1 MELDDQLPRA
11 DPPDGI
17 NVAGAA
23 VPVSDVPRGEKR
35 RRASVEDVRD
45 EDDPEKMLAGDGDD
59 PFAQLFPEE
68 YQAGATHGTCK
79 SKFEQLRDSQRA
91 KLEPWEPFKSLD
103 EWELA
108 RWMVTAGL
116 SQSKIDEFLKLKV
129 IRENVKPSF
138 HNNYSF
144 LQYID
149 SLPSGPK
156 WSCRPFVLTGDE
168 VGLDGQ
174 RKTMTVELWHRDI
187 LECVAELLGDARLAN
202 QAYEPQRI
210 FESMD
215 DGGRGVNREYSEMHT
230 GDWWWETQLNLP
242 VGGTLCPLVIASDK
256 TQLTQFSGDQQA
268 WPVYLTI
275 GNIDTNTRRR
285 PSSGATVLLGYIPVA
300 KMEIFEKENRSDAI
314 AQLFHDCLSAMLDPV
329 RKAGMEGVAIECF
342 DGFVRMIHAVLAAY
356 IADYPEQCLI
366 ACIREN
372 SCPICLVGPK
382 QRGDYKSTPPPAP
395 RNQAD
400 TLRTLSQQSK
410 GQRPRAFVENNLRV
424 LKPFW
429 QDLPRSNIYSCF
441 NPELLHEFHNGVF
454 GHIVSWSS
462 AAMEGVGPEIDQRF
476 RAMTRHPS
484 LRHFKKGITLTTQ
497 WTGMEHQNMEKVYLG
512 ILANATDPRVI
523 RAVRG
528 ILDYGYYAHFE
539 KHTDESLALMEEA
552 MDQFHANKQVFQ
564 DLGIR
569 NEENGF
575 NISKLH
581 KLPHYMRS
589 IIARGV
595 TGGYSTELSE
605 RLHIDFAKFAYK
617 ASNRNNYI
625 PQMTKW
631 LGRQEKVRKF
641 AAYLEWALPAYQAEF
656 VDLETEDVP
665 VDDGAP
671 APLTSSE
678 STAAPMAAPSGPTL
692 TALEDEVISSLAP
705 SVAKVA
711 PFPALSAASIAEEFN
726 APQFLFR
733 VTDFLHSQAITPHH
747 ELTPT
752 STFSV
757 YKQLSVALPLVQ
769 EVTSKA
775 VVDKIHAV
783 RGEPQTMTP
792 KGVKQAKAPR
802 FETVLVRLPDADS
815 EVDPAKKFRVA
826 RIRVICRMPDV
837 HATVP
842 ETLAYVDWYKP
853 LSRFNDD
860 LGMYEI
866 SPSTRMNQ
874 PHSEVIPISG
884 IARSCHLIPVF
895 GRRAIDPTWV
905 SEYVLDQCKSF
916 YLNPYLRH
924 HDFYLLRYLPDLHAK
939 WKAAEE
945 RRVRMRQFGR
955 AAR

>member
-1 MELDDQLPRA
+1 M
-11 DPPDGI
+11 
-17 NVAGAA
+17 
-23 VPVSDVPRGEKR
+23 
-35 RRASVEDVRD
+35 
-45 EDDPEKMLAGDGDD
+45 
-59 PFAQLFPEE
+59 
-68 YQAGATHGTCK
+68 
-79 SKFEQLRDSQRA
+79 
-91 KLEPWEPFKSLD
+91 
-103 EWELA
+103 
-108 RWMVTAGL
+108 
-116 SQSKIDEFLKLKV
+116 
-129 IRENVKPSF
+129 
-138 HNNYSF
+138 
-144 LQYID
+144 
-149 SLPSGPK
+149 
-156 WSCRPFVLTGDE
+156 LTGDE
-168 VGLDGQ
+168 VGLDGKQ
-174 RKTMTVELWHRDI
+174 KTTTVELWHRDI
-187 LECVAELLGDARLAN
+187 MECVAKLLGNARLAN

-210 FESMD
+210 FESKGD
-215 DGGRGVNREYSEMHT
+215 AETGVNREYSEMNT

-242 VGGTLCPLVIASDK
+242 VGGTLCPLIIASDK
-256 TQLTQFSGDQQA
+256 TQLTRFSGDQQA
-268 WPVYLTI
+268 WPVYLSI
-275 GNIDTNTRRR
+275 GNIDTKTRRR

-300 KMEIFEKENRSDAI
+300 KMEIFEKNKRSEVI
-314 AQLFHDCLSAMLDPV
+314 AQLFHDCLSAMLEPV
-329 RKAGMEGVAIECF
+329 RKTGMHGVAMECF

-372 SCPICLVGPK
+372 SCPICLIGPK
-382 QRGDYKSTPPPAP
+382 ERGDYKLTPPPAQ
-395 RNQAD
+395 RNQND
-400 TLRTLSQQSK
+400 TLRAIAQQSK
-410 GQRPRAFVENNLRV
+410 GKRPRAFVDNNLRV

-429 QDLPRSNIYSCF
+429 RNLPRSDISSCF

-462 AAMEGVGPEIDQRF
+462 EAIEGLGPEIDRRF

-484 LRHFKKGITLTTQ
+484 LRNFKKGITLTTQ

-512 ILANATDPRVI
+512 ILANASDPQVI
-523 RAVRG
+523 RAVCG
-528 ILDYGYYAHFE
+528 MLDYGYYAHFE

-581 KLPHYMRS
+581 KLPHYVHS
-589 IIARGV
+589 IRARGV
-595 TGGYSTELSE
+595 TGSFSTELSE

-625 PQMTKW
+625 PQMVKW
-631 LGRQEKVRKF
+631 LGRQERVRKF
-641 AAYLEWALPAYQAEF
+641 ASYLEWALPAYAAEF
-656 VDLETEDVP
+656 VDLEMDDMP
-665 VDDGAP
+665 ADDGAP
-671 APLTSSE
+671 ALLISSE
-678 STAAPMAAPSGPTL
+678 PTAAPMAAPSGPTL

-705 SVAKVA
+705 SIAKVA

-733 VTDFLHSQAITPHH
+733 VTDFLHSQTITPNH

-757 YKQLSVALPLVQ
+757 YKQLSIALPMVQ
-769 EVTSKA
+769 EVTSKS

-783 RGEPQTMTP
+783 RGEPQKMTL

-802 FETVLVRLPDADS
+802 FETVLVRLPGDDS
-815 EVDPAKKFRVA
+815 EVDPAKINLTEFQVA
-826 RIRVICRMPDV
+826 RLRVIFRIPEV

-842 ETLAYVDWYKP
+842 ETLAYIDWYKP

-874 PHSEVIPISG
+874 PHSEVIPISR
-884 IARSCHLIPVF
+884 IVRSCHLIPVF
-895 GRRAIDPTWV
+895 GCRAIDPTWV

-939 WKAAEE
+939 
-945 RRVRMRQFGR
+945 
-955 AAR
+955 